1 MRMEGRYLVAI
12 LSLLLIFGGVYFKT
26 LYDVPDGQERLNAW
40 VSWVLVVFGIVGI
53 MISALWKSRN
63 PLESRH
69 KNITHDDDSSFERD
83 A

>member
-1 MRMEGRYLVAI
+1 MRMEGKYLVAI

-26 LYDVPDGQERLNAW
+26 LYDVPDGQETLNAW

-63 PLESRH
+63 PLESRRE
-69 KNITHDDDSSFERD
+69 NITQDDGSSFKRD
-83 A
+83 T